1 MISHPVFRVP
11 TSPSMSKKYYEKIL
25 AGSGTSSVKVKSA
38 FGEKILAKYGWKEGQ
53 GLGATMSGVS
63 ECVQIQKR
71 DERVGIGA
79 ETKDRESEW
88 DNWWSGAYDSV
99 AAKIN
104 VKISKSVNSEDK
116 STCSENESAE
126 RLRQKEKKKKKK
138 EKKEKKY
145 KEREDEEATDE
156 EEEKLHKR
164 RRIKRHVRPETEDA

>member
-1 MISHPVFRVP
+1 
-11 TSPSMSKKYYEKIL
+11 MSKKYYEKIL

-53 GLGATMSGVS
+53 GLGSSMSGVS

-99 AAKIN
+99 AAKIS
-104 VKISKSVNSEDK
+104 VKISKSVNSSDK
-116 STCSENESAE
+116 STCSDNDCEEKE
-126 RLRQKEKKKKKK
+126 RKMKKKKKK
-138 EKKEKKY
+138 EKKEKI
-145 KEREDEEATDE
+145 E
-156 EEEKLHKR
+156 EEEQDVNDEEKQLHKK
-164 RRIKRHVRPETEDA
+164 RRIKRHVRPENGENC